1 MPVVSYS
8 IPFYYTLFYSN
19 LVFCVGPNMNLTNY
33 YLKTLEEVIPKMSER
48 EYKNLHE
55 LLTNNEMFSTLDLV
69 RNIQLLPYQGELLNK
84 TTLKDLVFVSE
95 ASNLTR
101 NETML
106 RYIAK
111 TFLHQANRLTMYMK
125 GRELA
130 KELNTSFD
138 EVIQLSG
145 LTKQAFLD
153 STSEV
158 LEQVRKTVQI
168 DKHLAELEKYKN
180 ILMTY
185 KGDLNLQL
193 DVVKIRQRL
202 VMLSLGEIKNITEK
216 ELKQM
221 LVRQNEMI
229 FTRTLSI
236 RNISKFFNISRVS
249 LQNTTV
255 SYLLMDV
262 LNITLSS
269 YGELYMF
276 DVHDLDVIKSERI
289 STVPSSEDK
298 SLFEISKAIIQRR
311 GEH

>member
-1 MPVVSYS
+1 
-8 IPFYYTLFYSN
+8 
-19 LVFCVGPNMNLTNY
+19 MNLTNY

-48 EYKNLHE
+48 QYKNLHE

-69 RNIQLLPYQGELLNK
+69 RNIQLLPYQGDLLNK

>member
-1 MPVVSYS
+1 
-8 IPFYYTLFYSN
+8 
-19 LVFCVGPNMNLTNY
+19 MNLTNY

-180 ILMTY
+180 NLMTY

-221 LVRQNEMI
+221 LVRQNEMT

-249 LQNTTV
+249 LKNTTV
-255 SYLLMDV
+255 SYLLIDV
-262 LNITLSS
+262 LNISLSS

-276 DVHDLDVIKSERI
+276 DAHDLDGIKSERI

-298 SLFEISKAIIQRR
+298 SLYEISKAIIQRR
-311 GEH
+311 GEHSIAI

>member
-1 MPVVSYS
+1 
-8 IPFYYTLFYSN
+8 
-19 LVFCVGPNMNLTNY
+19 MNLTNY

-55 LLTNNEMFSTLDLV
+55 LLTKNEMFSTLDLV

-84 TTLKDLVFVSE
+84 TTLKDLLFVSE

-138 EVIQLSG
+138 EVIQLSR

-158 LEQVRKTVQI
+158 LEQVRKTAVQI

-180 ILMTY
+180 NLMTY
-185 KGDLNLQL
+185 KDDLNLQL

-255 SYLLMDV
+255 SYLLIDV
-262 LNITLSS
+262 LNISLSS

-276 DVHDLDVIKSERI
+276 DAHDLDGIKSERI
-289 STVPSSEDK
+289 STVPSSEDR
-298 SLFEISKAIIQRR
+298 SLYEISKAIIQHR
-311 GEH
+311 GEHSMTT

>member
-1 MPVVSYS
+1 
-8 IPFYYTLFYSN
+8 
-19 LVFCVGPNMNLTNY
+19 MNLTNY

-48 EYKNLHE
+48 QYKNLHE

-69 RNIQLLPYQGELLNK
+69 RNIQLLPNQGDLLNK

-180 ILMTY
+180 NLMTY

>member
-1 MPVVSYS
+1 
-8 IPFYYTLFYSN
+8 
-19 LVFCVGPNMNLTNY
+19 MNLTNY

-69 RNIQLLPYQGELLNK
+69 RNIQLLPYQGDLLNK

-180 ILMTY
+180 NLMTY